1 MFPASTKRT
10 AGFIYTDKS
19 RCLDNMTVLKTE
31 SPALSVMNEKLWL
44 EKACSNLIPE
54 LPLWIIEYAWSKR
67 MMEVLIVLG
76 PPLWLEGDMCL
87 LTPEEPCR
95 IRVVSAEVWRIVQAR
110 DFKHFER
117 VTKFLDVTYM
127 LVPRLVTSIRHMKI
141 VFGLQTLVIMWM
153 LWNDE
158 NTAKINDKIESL
170 FPNSLPQYYK
180 CCRRY
185 LELMQKNV
193 DEFKS
198 FARGLA
204 GDRSMREA
212 YIRDLIEEQYGERYA
227 QKLEERL
234 SHYLEE
240 LKKALPHPT
249 HIEQVLTHSPPQ
261 GAGEKILKELLAQ
274 NNASLSN
281 ILKRLLNCALT
292 THLSLDDSISPSLT
306 SNACEEPREAGVC
319 KQHHGTLH
327 VVSRPS
333 QDSTKEDQLSQ
344 TSSKELFVSQGLW
357 QRSQTVPQE
366 SSAEVCGDG
375 RVITCTQMSG
385 DHAGCSPSLL
395 EQETVRRGK
404 QTESESEAER
414 NRERTEQMCSRH
426 GKKMRSILQECSE
439 ELDGETVQAECTP
452 TSPKSTPPLLTH
464 SQTSASPHQN
474 SLATDTSSSSHQD
487 SSSTNISL
495 SYIQEVSTNHHSA
508 SASKSS
514 ENHVTPSPTPSV
526 LTSRPSSLLQ
536 SSSSLQSLSKQRN
549 TLRETRGATEQVL
562 ATVDLGGHNVKLS
575 LESQSFLMQSRLLQ
589 PQVCLHRLNME
600 EGRDSSG
607 DVLDEE
613 HESEG
618 IKYAFFDAN
627 TLYSDTYSESDS
639 ADSDDPDYNP
649 NGR

>member
-1 MFPASTKRT
+1 
-10 AGFIYTDKS
+10 
-19 RCLDNMTVLKTE
+19 MTVLKTK
-31 SPALSVMNEKLWL
+31 SPALSAMNEKLWL

-54 LPLWIIEYAWSKR
+54 LPLWIIEYAWTKR
-67 MMEVLIVLG
+67 MMEVLIG

-110 DFKHFER
+110 DFKHFDR

-127 LVPRLVTSIRHMKI
+127 LVPGLVTSIRHMKI

-158 NTAKINDKIESL
+158 STARINDKIESM
-170 FPNSLPQYYK
+170 FPNNLPQYYK
-180 CCRRY
+180 CSRRY

-212 YIRDLIEEQYGERYA
+212 YIRDLIEEHYGERYA

-249 HIEQVLTHSPPQ
+249 HIEQ
-261 GAGEKILKELLAQ
+261 GAGEKILKKLLARD
-274 NNASLSN
+274 NASLAN
-281 ILKRLLNCALT
+281 ILKRLLNCGKKYDLSSKRIILAWKRWYFDRHFICLSALT
-292 THLSLDDSISPSLT
+292 TDLSLDDSVSPSLT
-306 SNACEEPREAGVC
+306 SNACVEPREADVC

-333 QDSTKEDQLSQ
+333 QDSTKKDQLSQ

-357 QRSQTVPQE
+357 QRSQTAQE

-375 RVITCTQMSG
+375 REVACMQMSG
-385 DHAGCSPSLL
+385 EHEIYHTGCSRSLL
-395 EQETVRRGK
+395 EQETVPRGT
-404 QTESESEAER
+404 QTEIESEAEI
-414 NRERTEQMCSRH
+414 NRECTEQMCSRH

-452 TSPKSTPPLLTH
+452 TSPKSPPPVLTH
-464 SQTSASPHQN
+464 SQTSASSHQH
-474 SLATDTSSSSHQD
+474 SLATNTSASSDQD

-495 SYIQEVSTNHHSA
+495 SYIQEMSTNHQSV

-514 ENHVTPSPTPSV
+514 ENHVTPSPTSI
-526 LTSRPSSLLQ
+526 
-536 SSSSLQSLSKQRN
+536 SKQRN

-562 ATVDLGGHNVKLS
+562 ATVDLGGQDVKLS

-600 EGRDSSG
+600 ECRDSFG

-618 IKYAFFDAN
+618 IMYAFFDAN